1 MRDRFNEELDN
12 LNQSV
17 RETGDLC
24 TEAVSYASEALMDG
38 NSEKAKDVFSIHR
51 HIHTSERKIE
61 SACLK
66 LLMEQQPV
74 AKDLRMIS
82 ACLKASY
89 DLERI
94 GEMSAD
100 IAEIILNEDLSA
112 SNDMFDL
119 HSMSCLTIKMT
130 KDALLALTNRD
141 NNLAETVIQT
151 DDTIDDA
158 FNKAKKKIEE
168 HFQKGANVEYA
179 LNLLMVAKYYEKIGD
194 HTVNIAKWTIFINN
208 GMTPDIN

>member
-17 RETGDLC
+17 KETGTLC
-24 TEAVSYASEALMDG
+24 TEAVEYASDALMDG
-38 NSEKAKDVFSIHR
+38 NTEKAKDVFSIHR

-100 IAEIILNEDLSA
+100 IAEIILNESLSA

-119 HSMSCLTIKMT
+119 HAMSSCTEKMT
-130 KDALLALTNRD
+130 KDAVLALTKRD
-141 NNLAETVIQT
+141 NHLAEKVIQA
-151 DDTIDDA
+151 DDEVDEA

-168 HFQKGANVEYA
+168 HFQNGANVEYA

-194 HTVNIAKWTIFINN
+194 HTVNIAKWTIFIND

>member
-17 RETGDLC
+17 RETGNLC
-24 TEAVSYASEALMDG
+24 TEAVEYASDALMDG

-51 HIHTSERKIE
+51 HIHNSERQIE

-100 IAEIILNEDLSA
+100 IAEIILNENLSA

-119 HSMSCLTIKMT
+119 HAMSCLTIKMT

-141 NNLAETVIQT
+141 NNLAEKVIQT
-151 DDTIDDA
+151 DDTVDDA

-179 LNLLMVAKYYEKIGD
+179 LNLLMIAKYYEKIGD

>member
-17 RETGDLC
+17 RETGNLC

-51 HIHTSERKIE
+51 HIHSSERKIE
-61 SACLK
+61 NASLK

-100 IAEIILNEDLSA
+100 IAEIILNENLSA

-130 KDALLALTNRD
+130 KDTVLALTNRD
-141 NNLAETVIQT
+141 NDLAEKVIQA
-151 DDTIDDA
+151 DDTVDDA

-168 HFQKGANVEYA
+168 HFQKGANAEYA

>member
-17 RETGDLC
+17 RETGNLC
-24 TEAVSYASEALMDG
+24 TEAVEYASDALMDG

-51 HIHTSERKIE
+51 HIHSSERKIE

-100 IAEIILNEDLSA
+100 IAEIILNENLSA

-130 KDALLALTNRD
+130 KDAVLALTNRD
-141 NNLAETVIQT
+141 NNLAEKVIQT
-151 DDTIDDA
+151 DDTVDDA

-179 LNLLMVAKYYEKIGD
+179 LNLLMIAKYYEKIGD